1 MRELE
6 LKAVVGDLDA
16 CRDRLRARGAVEHE
30 RGNLHDRRFDTPERS
45 LRARDIVLRV
55 REFSGSPRSHATL
68 DWKGAARYDSGYKER
83 EEVSLG
89 VDAGATATHILQQLG
104 FVVSFE
110 IERYIEVYEYHGATI
125 RFERYAR
132 MDTLVEVEGAPDA
145 IEQAI
150 AALGIPRAE
159 FTTGRLADFARAFEE
174 RTGDRAALSDGELRA
189 GAQYER
195 ADA

>member
-6 LKAVVGDLDA
+6 LKAVVPDLDA
-16 CRDRLRARGAVEHE
+16 CRESLDAHGAIPRE
-30 RGNLHDRRFDTPERS
+30 RGRLYDRRFDTPERS

-55 REFSGSPRSHATL
+55 REFSGSPRSYATL
-68 DWKGAARYDSGYKER
+68 DWKGAARFDSGYKER

-89 VDAGATATHILQQLG
+89 IDAGATATHILQQLG

-110 IERYIEVYEYHGATI
+110 IERDIEVYDLSGATI

-145 IEQAI
+145 IEGAVD
-150 AALGIPRAE
+150 ALGIPRTA
-159 FTTGRLADFARAFEE
+159 FTTGRLADFARAFED
-174 RTGDRAALSDGELRA
+174 RTGDRAALSAAELIA
-189 GAQYER
+189 SAQYER

>member
-6 LKAVVGDLDA
+6 LKAIVRDLDA
-16 CRDRLRARGAVEHE
+16 CRESLEARGAIPRE
-30 RGNLHDRRFDTPERS
+30 RGRLCDRRFDTPDRS

-55 REFSGSPRSHATL
+55 REFSGAPRSYATL
-68 DWKGAARYDSGYKER
+68 DWKGAARFDSGYKER

-89 VDAGATATHILQQLG
+89 VDTGSRATHILQQLG

-110 IERYIEVYEYHGATI
+110 IERDIDVYDLSGATI

-145 IEQAI
+145 IERAVE
-150 AALGIPRAE
+150 ALSIPRAE
-159 FTTGRLADFARAFEE
+159 FTTGRLADFARAFED
-174 RTGDRAALSDGELRA
+174 RTGDRAAFSAAELI
-189 GAQYER
+189 GSGQYER